1 MQQAFFSPGPGSCPA
16 WALPTVM
23 TLVRAL
29 PCLCLD
35 TLANTSAWAGG
46 SGQVRGGLEP
56 TLPRTHHVSL
66 SESWGGGSRFQELL
80 PEGSGVES
88 LLLT

>member
-35 TLANTSAWAGG
+35 TLANTSLRTVSKA
-46 SGQVRGGLEP
+46 SS
-56 TLPRTHHVSL
+56 TL
-66 SESWGGGSRFQELL
+66 
-80 PEGSGVES
+80 VES
-88 LLLT
+88 RAEVSRNSSPLFSDRKGNPR